1 MFRSIADQLF
11 GSRVS
16 YTDVR
21 HAIVNYIVKEKDTFS
36 LFMEDDEP
44 FADYVERMR

>member
-16 YTDVR
+16 YMDVR
-21 HAIVNYIVKEKDTFS
+21 HSIVSYIVKEKDTFS

-44 FADYVERMR
+44 FKDYVDRMR